1 MVDGQRL
8 TAVQKFMFE
17 LTLVVLT
24 DRRRQFA
31 DVDISNHFYAETT
44 VFLATY
50 VYLRF
55 GRSRDLR
62 FSRFWGTL
70 WSESVRFFLKT
81 VEKWT
86 EHEFSLKKWPQKMRR
101 GLSIKCFQRLLTSLT
116 LLPPLLSIERPNKEG
131 CVRENKT
138 FYR

>member
-70 WSESVRFFLKT
+70 WSPGKLPIDGVCSFLFKDGRKMDRTRVQPQEMASEDEKRPFYQMFSAITYLSNSPPALT
-81 VEKWT
+81 V
-86 EHEFSLKKWPQKMRR
+86 H
-101 GLSIKCFQRLLTSLT
+101 
-116 LLPPLLSIERPNKEG
+116 
-131 CVRENKT
+131 
-138 FYR
+138 